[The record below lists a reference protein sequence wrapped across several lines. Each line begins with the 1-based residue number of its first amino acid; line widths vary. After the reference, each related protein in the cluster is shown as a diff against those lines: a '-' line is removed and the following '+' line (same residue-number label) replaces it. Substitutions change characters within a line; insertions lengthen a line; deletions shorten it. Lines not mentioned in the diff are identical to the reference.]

1 MFTHHPY
8 NICFWQ
14 FFLTRILFFSINHTK
29 DFCIEKMAPEL
40 PDLEEFFVL
49 KLPNMANSSCR
60 WSPIVATSQKIER
73 KKNFASILHVGCW
86 LTLAITQELQFFFPL
101 TGEISPKTKQKL
113 NYIAICVWMNPRMQP
128 TFWSF
133 LSEWIY
139 ECKKVT
145 LWFVFEWIHECKL
158 HWDDSWIYKF
168 KSTLWNPC
176 VYSKYFHCEY
186 LCLNLMEIWN
196 HRADK
201 TKHKWVVT
209 NVM

>member
-1 MFTHHPY
+1 MITNCGY
-8 NICFWQ
+8 I
-14 FFLTRILFFSINHTK
+14 TK
-29 DFCIEKMAPEL
+29 NWK
-40 PDLEEFFVL
+40 
-49 KLPNMANSSCR
+49 K
-60 WSPIVATSQKIER
+60 
-73 KKNFASILHVGCW
+73 KKNLASILHGGCW
-86 LTLAITQELQFFFPL
+86 LTLAITQELHFIFPL

-113 NYIAICVWMNPRMQP
+113 NYIAICVWMNPPMQR

-158 HWDDSWIYKF
+158 HWDHSWIYKF
-168 KSTLWNPC
+168 KSTLWIRALGIHACTVSTFIVNI
-176 VYSKYFHCEY
+176 

-201 TKHKWVVT
+201 TST
-209 NVM
+209 NELSRT